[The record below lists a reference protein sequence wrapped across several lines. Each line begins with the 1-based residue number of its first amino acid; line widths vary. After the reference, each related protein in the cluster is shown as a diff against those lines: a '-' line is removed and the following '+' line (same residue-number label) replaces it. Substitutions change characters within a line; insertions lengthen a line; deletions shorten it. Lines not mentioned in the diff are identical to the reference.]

1 MRASARTDLRV
12 GVWRIVSYGN
22 QALSATLVRDMSI
35 FGGDARGT
43 APPGAL
49 LLGASGK
56 PTRAPKRVPV
66 EKPVRHNTLA
76 NRCARALGRMS
87 AAPEQA
93 QRALMSVLPEL
104 SWYTHEGGG
113 AFEDDGGADAPLLN
127 DEALYRAIS
136 ALLALYSLLENDVA
150 LVTRSNESRAPMSK
164 GEYDEMH
171 ASFVKRCDLVSI
183 ESDEKDAIYYLVAV
197 LGVGRSVPFK
207 SLVNSFLDESAKT
220 DNSLLV
226 MGHALRIA
234 SDITLNGY
242 AQLNAALPTFKS
254 ISGDQKVQMMA
265 ALATGFRLGQPL
277 AGASAARWL
286 PRAACGEV
294 SLKEMRGLFSS
305 SKAGM
310 KAAGLARY
318 MYASTFHVAGESGTR
333 AQLTPNV
340 TKKLY
345 AEYDAFIKLIIDH
358 VYPKEGPDVSE
369 HEDPGMSLYRSVMRT
384 YASAFGA
391 SSDALREI
399 SEQDDVSFVASRLF
413 AASKY
418 AFSDVKLL
426 KTLLEKEG
434 GDSVLV
440 KELCGKAAEREI
452 SLAHMHS
459 MVMRCCFS
467 DAEGKTRLTHNV
479 ETEGY
484 VGLLDSLKAALAAA
498 RAYAE
503 AEAHTNAGDT
513 LDVSVSGLAAILRSR
528 ALAYEQYKR
537 GGKKWTAEHVEAY
550 EGGKTLAEVVEAHV
564 VELKRLNASCTEL
577 YLAPKRDE

>member
-1 MRASARTDLRV
+1 
-12 GVWRIVSYGN
+12 
-22 QALSATLVRDMSI
+22 MSI
-35 FGGDARGT
+35 FGRD
-43 APPGAL
+43 PPGAL
-49 LLGASGK
+49 LLGASSK
-56 PTRAPKRVPV
+56 PPRAPKRVPA
-66 EKPVRHNTLA
+66 EKPVRHNTVA

-87 AAPEQA
+87 AAPDQA
-93 QRALMSVLPEL
+93 QRMLMSVLPEL

-127 DEALYRAIS
+127 DEEMYRTFS
-136 ALLALYSLLENDVA
+136 ALLALYSLLENDVT

-164 GEYDEMH
+164 GEYDEAH
-171 ASFVKRCDLVSI
+171 VSFVKRCELVSI

-234 SDITLNGY
+234 SDVTLNGY

-254 ISGDQKVQMMA
+254 ISSDQKVQMMA

-277 AGASAARWL
+277 AGAAAARWL
-286 PRAACGEV
+286 PRAACGET

-305 SKAGM
+305 SMAGM

-318 MYASTFHVAGESGTR
+318 LYASTFHVAGESGTR

-340 TKKLY
+340 TNKLY
-345 AEYDAFIKLIIDH
+345 AEYGAFIKLLTDH
-358 VYPKEGPDVSE
+358 VYPKEGPDVSKL
-369 HEDPGMSLYRSVMRT
+369 EDPAAALYRDVMRT
-384 YASAFGA
+384 YAIAFGA
-391 SSDALREI
+391 SADALREI

-418 AFSDVKLL
+418 ALSDVKFL
-426 KTLLEKEG
+426 KALIEKEG
-434 GDSVLV
+434 GDSALV
-440 KELCGKAAEREI
+440 KELCGKADGREI
-452 SLAHMHS
+452 ALTHLHS
-459 MVMRCCFS
+459 VVLRCVFS
-467 DAEGKTRLTHNV
+467 DSEGKTKLTHNV

-503 AEAHTNAGDT
+503 AEAHTNAEDT
-513 LDVSVSGLAAILRSR
+513 LDVSVSGLAAVLRSR
-528 ALAYEQYKR
+528 VLAYNQYKR
-537 GGKKWTAEHVEAY
+537 GGKEWTAERVEAY
-550 EGGKTLAEVVEAHV
+550 EGGKTLAGVVEAHV
-564 VELKRLNASCTEL
+564 VELKRLNASCAEL
-577 YLAPKRDE
+577 YLAPKKDE